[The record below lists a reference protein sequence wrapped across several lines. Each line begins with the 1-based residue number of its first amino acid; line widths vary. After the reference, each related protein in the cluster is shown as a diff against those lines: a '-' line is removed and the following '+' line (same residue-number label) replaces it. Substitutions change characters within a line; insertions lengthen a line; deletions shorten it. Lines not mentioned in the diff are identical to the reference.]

1 MNKEDKFN
9 EFWKLY
15 PRKVAKISAQRSWKR
30 LSNKTI
36 DQIFDILHEHLAR
49 WKKTELQYIPH
60 ASTWLNQQRWED
72 ELEPIDE
79 SENKTGVYKNIER
92 ERKKFLKRMKEAE
105 KNMASDE
112 ERKKALG
119 IKK

>member
-15 PRKVAKISAQRSWKR
+15 PRKVAKLAAKRSWKR
-30 LSNKTI
+30 LTNKKI
-36 DQIFDILHEHLAR
+36 NQIFDVLYEHLIR

-72 ELEPIDE
+72 ELEPLPNEKVLLLIL
-79 SENKTGVYKNIER
+79 GV
-92 ERKKFLKRMKEAE
+92 LTV
-105 KNMASDE
+105 SGST
-112 ERKKALG
+112 LLCL
-119 IKK
+119 